1 MEDYYQVLLDYVK
14 PDDDNV
20 RKNSLLLDNP
30 ITKETRIPD
39 LEQLVTSKETR
50 SLFPKKMKRRFLNA
64 LNIYLTRFPFYSQ
77 ELIHTEME
85 LSKKE
90 FINFTNKIDRED
102 STRALLKFCG
112 YDIEGLDLARD
123 VFEFELR
130 KWQDNKDYYVPV
142 RDFFGPF
149 IPDNII
155 NLDDPYAEELMDPL
169 RHSRDFSR
177 YLISIAALPFSL
189 MALLPAALLAKFFNN
204 NDTSEPLDK
213 RETDFNTRDKSD
225 SSSFFD
231 NLKDKLADWL
241 EWFKDMNLIATYK
254 NDSDLFFVEHL
265 ISDFHS
271 SKDRIRDLYRKG
283 VAQKASSVLTSTT
296 DIEGN
301 GLELKFINGSAPIDK
316 SNTPIPMFYSL
327 FETRDNVAK
336 MYRCN
341 WNLDITR
348 NSQLNANLKLSEKF
362 INRIDELVKGEKSID
377 EIKNEVKEMFIYKK
391 PRIYKGLSRFESATF
406 SMNGVCQDVNFFL
419 WHILRK
425 KGIPSYLAVG
435 LQGKNG
441 GITRDSGHAK
451 VIAYDKNKEEWGEYD
466 STPRKEDVEIYKR
479 RRGLDMPDINI
490 PFLKRGVGYLG
501 YPFKALGFGFKAMAT
516 GIRFTKQKTLEGMI
530 IAEKRICKNILDD
543 LEEHLTKLDYNL
555 NDIDNNQMLFPEEK
569 QKIKEKTIKNSRDI
583 MNMSNIPII
592 TNDSETNHEIGKIEK
607 LFNPFKILYQI
618 DELKYVVDTLQ
629 EYVKRYHYFVMAEN
643 VFNDVLRTNGELFPF
658 TPKRPDEWK
667 NVMLKLFNTF
677 AEVKEPPHPLETRQP
692 QRYYYKA
699 KRGMYVKVDDKI
711 TTWVKKP
718 RFIKDLHSDEKDV
731 FIDDSCKNNIE
742 KAEEI
747 YKGMTYYD
755 EWYVT
760 CLEDINMKPNVKHY
774 TYSPQILS
782 FDKMWAVSSQEYWT
796 LFGDIIKKHIKN
808 SESVF
813 RYMWE
818 DLVNMHDEYKSGVR
832 MYDLTSKYDNGNL
845 FTKVN
850 EEPVVVYADDF

>member
-1 MEDYYQVLLDYVK
+1 
-14 PDDDNV
+14 
-20 RKNSLLLDNP
+20 
-30 ITKETRIPD
+30 
-39 LEQLVTSKETR
+39 
-50 SLFPKKMKRRFLNA
+50 MKRRFLNA
-64 LNIYLTRFPFYSQ
+64 FEMYLTRFPFYSQ

-102 STRALLKFCG
+102 STRALLNFCG
-112 YDIEGLDLARD
+112 YDVEGLDSARD
-123 VFEFELR
+123 IFEFELK

-149 IPDNII
+149 IPENII
-155 NLDDPYAEELMDPL
+155 NLDDPYSEELMNPL

-189 MALLPAALLAKFFNN
+189 MALLPGALLSKFFNN

-231 NLKDKLADWL
+231 NLKYKLADWL
-241 EWFKDMNLIATYK
+241 EWFKDMNLVATYN

-271 SKDRIRDLYRKG
+271 SNDRIKDLYRNG
-283 VAQKASSVLTSTT
+283 VAHKASSVLTSST
-296 DIEGN
+296 DIEDD
-301 GLELKFINGSAPIDK
+301 GLELEFINGSAPIDK
-316 SNTPIPMFYSL
+316 SNIPLPMFYSL

-341 WNLDITR
+341 WNLDDTI
-348 NSQLNANLKLSEKF
+348 NSQLSANLRLPEKF

-377 EIKNEVKEMFIYKK
+377 KIKDEVKEMFIYKK
-391 PRIYKGLSRFESATF
+391 PKKYKGLSRFESAAV

-451 VIAYDKNKEEWGEYD
+451 VIAYDKDKKEWGEYD
-466 STPRKEDVEIYKR
+466 STPRKEDVEIYE
-479 RRGLDMPDINI
+479 M
-490 PFLKRGVGYLG
+490 KRGSKQPSIDIAFLRKGLGYLS
-501 YPFKALGFGFKAMAT
+501 YPIYMGLSFGIGAMVT

-530 IAEKRICKNILDD
+530 MAEKRICKNVLDD
-543 LEEHLTKLDYNL
+543 LEEHLNRFDDNL
-555 NDIDNNQMLFPEEK
+555 NNVDKNQMMLFEEK
-569 QKIKEKTIKNSRDI
+569 EKIKDETIENSRDI

-618 DELKYVVDTLQ
+618 DELKYVVDTLP

-643 VFNDVLRTNGELFPF
+643 VFNDVLITKGELFPF

-667 NVMLKLFNTF
+667 NVMLNLFNTF
-677 AEVKEPPHPLETRQP
+677 AEIKEPPHPLETRQP
-692 QRYYYKA
+692 RRYYYKA
-699 KRGMYVKVDDKI
+699 KRGMSVKIDDEI

-718 RFIKDLHSDEKDV
+718 RFIKDLHSDEKNV
-731 FIDDSCKNNIE
+731 FIDDSHNNNLETVKN
-742 KAEEI
+742 I
-747 YKGMTYYD
+747 YEGMTDYN
-755 EWYVT
+755 EWYMVT
-760 CLEDINMKPNVKHY
+760 HENVDMKPDVKHY

-782 FDKMWAVSSQEYWT
+782 FDKMWAVSSEEYWT
-796 LFGDIIKKHIKN
+796 LFGNIIKKHIKN

-818 DLVNMHDEYKSGVR
+818 DLVKMHNEYRKGNG
-832 MYDLTSKYDNGNL
+832 MYSLTINYNNGNM
-845 FTKVN
+845 FTETDEKYV
-850 EEPVVVYADDF
+850 ELEDPW